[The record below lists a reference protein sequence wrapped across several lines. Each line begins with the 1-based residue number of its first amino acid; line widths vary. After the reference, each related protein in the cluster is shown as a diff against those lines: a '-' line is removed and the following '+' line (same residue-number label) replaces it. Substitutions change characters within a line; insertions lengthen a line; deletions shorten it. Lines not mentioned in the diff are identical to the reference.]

1 MRFLVL
7 AAGLL
12 AAAAAG
18 ASDTY
23 RSGNRV
29 ITVGDSAAKLA
40 QIVGTPAIKEPIETR
55 QGGRE
60 GERWQYAVDGK
71 TVTFEVRNGK
81 VASIDERRD

>member
-29 ITVGDSAAKLA
+29 ITVGDSAAGWMF
-40 QIVGTPAIKEPIETR
+40 Q
-55 QGGRE
+55 
-60 GERWQYAVDGK
+60 
-71 TVTFEVRNGK
+71 
-81 VASIDERRD
+81 